1 MGYAAVPLKLEHAT
15 TSWQTAVMISVVIP
29 TLNAEPTLTRTLS
42 ALVPAAVDGLVRQVI
57 VVDGGSHD
65 KTLEIADVAGADI
78 VESNSGRGA
87 QLVCGAKE
95 ARFPWLLFLHADTV
109 LSSGWEDEAEYFISE
124 VDSGKIAPKGASFR
138 FRLDDR
144 GIWPRCLESMVAF
157 RSAALATPYGD
168 QGLLIPRQLFDEI
181 GGYRGLPIME
191 DVDIVRRL
199 GRRRL
204 YRLRADAVTSAERYR
219 RDGYTRRVLRNQVC
233 LALYNFGVPP
243 ARIEQLYS
251 RAKS

>member
-1 MGYAAVPLKLEHAT
+1 
-15 TSWQTAVMISVVIP
+15 MISVVIP

-65 KTLEIADVAGADI
+65 NTLEIADLAGAE
-78 VESNSGRGA
+78 VVKTKSGRGT
-87 QLVCGAKE
+87 QLVSGAE
-95 ARFPWLLFLHADTV
+95 QARFPWLLFLHADTV
-109 LSSGWEDEAEYFISE
+109 LSSGWENEVEYFIAQVE
-124 VDSGKIAPKGASFR
+124 NGNITPKGASFR

-144 GIWPRCLESMVAF
+144 GLWPKCMEAMVAF
-157 RSAALATPYGD
+157 RSAVLATPYGD

-219 RDGYTRRVLRNQVC
+219 RDGYVRRVLRNQVC

-243 ARIEQLYS
+243 ARIEQIYS